1 MAANL
6 QFKST
11 PLRERV
17 SKEEWDVR
25 VDLAAAYQ
33 LAAIFKWTDL
43 IYTHFSARVPGAE
56 DFLVNP
62 YGLMFDEITASNL
75 VKVDPHGMVLDDPT
89 GLGYNEAGFVIH
101 GCMHEARPEINCVLH
116 THTRAGVAVSAHK
129 CGLLPI
135 SQHAMMV
142 QQQVAYHDYEGIALE
157 MDERSR
163 MARDLGKTAK
173 AMILRNHGLL
183 TLGETV
189 REAFEL
195 MYYLDCACQI
205 QIDAM
210 ALDRQHRAADR
221 REVFGDVPAPE
232 LGIAPDVGPAV
243 EGSLR
248 VAVVAPE
255 LVRQLG
261 RFKSAC
267 GPDDRAN
274 ADRLDEHVRRHR
286 HHGLHLVPC
295 SCMDQGNGST
305 VGVADQDGI
314 FDFQA
319 GKNFGQGKHGFVVH
333 ESHAASGLLQHVGLP
348 VAVAVVHE
356 RAAAEGLSHVLR
368 EVAPLPDRA
377 ETFVQEHQH
386 RPAAPLCPDP
396 FILERAA
403 GRRYAR
409 HGRA

>member
-1 MAANL
+1 MATNL

-11 PLRERV
+11 PVRERV

-56 DFLVNP
+56 DFPVNP

-75 VKVDPHGMVLDDPT
+75 VKVDPQGKVLDDPT

-210 ALDRQHRAADR
+210 AGGLHNVQLMSQAAADTAAQQFS
-221 REVFGDVPAPE
+221 RE
-232 LGIAPDVGPAV
+232 
-243 EGSLR
+243 S
-248 VAVVAPE
+248 
-255 LVRQLG
+255 
-261 RFKSAC
+261 
-267 GPDDRAN
+267 
-274 ADRLDEHVRRHR
+274 
-286 HHGLHLVPC
+286 
-295 SCMDQGNGST
+295 
-305 VGVADQDGI
+305 
-314 FDFQA
+314 
-319 GKNFGQGKHGFVVH
+319 
-333 ESHAASGLLQHVGLP
+333 
-348 VAVAVVHE
+348 
-356 RAAAEGLSHVLR
+356 
-368 EVAPLPDRA
+368 
-377 ETFVQEHQH
+377 
-386 RPAAPLCPDP
+386 RPAQQKDWPALLRM
-396 FILERAA
+396 LERR
-403 GRRYAR
+403 GVRYAE
-409 HGRA
+409 

>member
-11 PLRERV
+11 PVRERV
-17 SKEEWDVR
+17 SKEEWEVR

-43 IYTHFSARVPGAE
+43 IYTHFSARVPGSE

-75 VKVDPHGMVLDDPT
+75 VKVDPHGKVLDDPT

-205 QIDAM
+205 QIGAM
-210 ALDRQHRAADR
+210 AGGLHNVQLMSQAAADTAAQQFRRESRPAQQKDWPALLRLLDRKAIRY
-221 REVFGDVPAPE
+221 
-232 LGIAPDVGPAV
+232 
-243 EGSLR
+243 
-248 VAVVAPE
+248 
-255 LVRQLG
+255 
-261 RFKSAC
+261 
-267 GPDDRAN
+267 
-274 ADRLDEHVRRHR
+274 
-286 HHGLHLVPC
+286 
-295 SCMDQGNGST
+295 
-305 VGVADQDGI
+305 QD
-314 FDFQA
+314 
-319 GKNFGQGKHGFVVH
+319 
-333 ESHAASGLLQHVGLP
+333 
-348 VAVAVVHE
+348 
-356 RAAAEGLSHVLR
+356 
-368 EVAPLPDRA
+368 
-377 ETFVQEHQH
+377 
-386 RPAAPLCPDP
+386 
-396 FILERAA
+396 
-403 GRRYAR
+403 
-409 HGRA
+409 

>member
-1 MAANL
+1 MSANL
-6 QFKST
+6 KKVKT
-11 PLRERV
+11 PSVRERV
-17 SKEEWDVR
+17 SKEEWQMR

-33 LAAIFKWTDL
+33 LASIYKWTDL
-43 IYTHFSARVPGAE
+43 IYTHFSARVPGSE

-75 VKVDPHGMVLDDPT
+75 VKVDPHGKVLDDPT

-210 ALDRQHRAADR
+210 AGGLHNVQLMSQAAADTAAQQFS
-221 REVFGDVPAPE
+221 RE
-232 LGIAPDVGPAV
+232 
-243 EGSLR
+243 S
-248 VAVVAPE
+248 
-255 LVRQLG
+255 
-261 RFKSAC
+261 
-267 GPDDRAN
+267 
-274 ADRLDEHVRRHR
+274 
-286 HHGLHLVPC
+286 
-295 SCMDQGNGST
+295 
-305 VGVADQDGI
+305 
-314 FDFQA
+314 
-319 GKNFGQGKHGFVVH
+319 
-333 ESHAASGLLQHVGLP
+333 
-348 VAVAVVHE
+348 
-356 RAAAEGLSHVLR
+356 
-368 EVAPLPDRA
+368 
-377 ETFVQEHQH
+377 
-386 RPAAPLCPDP
+386 RPAQQKDWPALLRM
-396 FILERAA
+396 LERR
-403 GRRYAR
+403 GIRYAE
-409 HGRA
+409 